1 MVIQQGER
9 PESTG
14 SAAAQ
19 QGSELGATAR
29 EQAGEVAST
38 AREQAG
44 NVASTAVDE
53 GRQVV
58 SQARDALHEQARSRT
73 DELSKSVRRVGN
85 GMQALAEGR
94 TEEAGPVADYA
105 RQAAGRV
112 NELAQRLETRGYDGV
127 ADDVANFARRR
138 PGMFLAAAGVLGFAV
153 GRMVRSGALSSSSS
167 SSSSSSGSGNGA
179 TNPMSGDGFSSSPP
193 RATGPTTSGAIGVPV
208 VDDPTRAG
216 SGALP
221 STGTPG
227 IGGNR

>member
-1 MVIQQGER
+1 MVVQQGER
-9 PESTG
+9 PETTG

-19 QGSELGATAR
+19 QGSEIGAKAR

-73 DELSKSVRRVGN
+73 DELSKSVRRFGD

-94 TEEAGPVADYA
+94 PEEAGQVGDYA

-138 PGMFLAAAGVLGFAV
+138 PGVFLAAAGVLGFAV

-167 SSSSSSGSGNGA
+167 SGSGNGSG
-179 TNPMSGDGFSSSPP
+179 NQQSGDGFAYSPP
-193 RATGPTTSGAIGVPV
+193 LAAAPSTVGAIGVPV
-208 VDDPTRAG
+208 VDDPTLAG
-216 SGALP
+216 TGVIADPGAM
-221 STGTPG
+221 
-227 IGGNR
+227 R